1 MKHFAALL
9 TLLVATCAGS
19 AQAQTRTLS
28 DKGEMLDR
36 VAAVVNEGVVLASE
50 LDEQMAAVMQR
61 LKQAG
66 QELPPQEMDG
76 LIRSI
81 GRIPRQ
87 RTTLYGEVAPAIREA
102 GRSALPLAPIVLTPP
117 NKRRAKE
124 PVDV

>member
-66 QELPPQEMDG
+66 QELPP
-76 LIRSI
+76 
-81 GRIPRQ
+81 
-87 RTTLYGEVAPAIREA
+87 
-102 GRSALPLAPIVLTPP
+102 
-117 NKRRAKE
+117 
-124 PVDV
+124 